1 MIETKENP
9 RWVALLKGDIH
20 HTHFKFVAAAMMVSR
35 CQRELALD
43 ASHQG
48 IKKSLD
54 QLHTFFTKY
63 ENLVKDDLNA
73 IFG

>member
-9 RWVALLKGDIH
+9 RWIALLKGDIH
-20 HTHFKFVAAAMMVSR
+20 HTHFKFVAAAMMVSK
-35 CQRELALD
+35 CQRLVAFD
-43 ASHQG
+43 TSPQG
-48 IKKSLD
+48 LKKSLD
-54 QLHTFFTKY
+54 ELHAFFTKY